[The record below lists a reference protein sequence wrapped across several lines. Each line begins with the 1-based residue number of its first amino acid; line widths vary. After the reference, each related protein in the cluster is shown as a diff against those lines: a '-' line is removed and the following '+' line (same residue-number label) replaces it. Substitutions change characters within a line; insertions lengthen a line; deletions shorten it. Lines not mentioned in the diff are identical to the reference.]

1 MNTGFIALHRK
12 LLDSPIWQVTT
23 VEQKVILI
31 TLLLMANHSEKKWYW
46 QGEEFICQPGQ
57 FITSLPN
64 IVKACGNGLTVQN
77 VRTALKKFENMNFL
91 TDQSTKTGRLITI
104 VNWQVYQGKRD
115 VDNRQPNSQLTESQ
129 QTPNRQ
135 PNSQLT
141 ESQQTPNRQPN
152 SQLTSNNNDNNI
164 TMINNDNNNTYSAF
178 SEKIQIALSI
188 FEKFIRRPMHPSEIE
203 RIVKALDKYSVEEF
217 EEACKKTKFK
227 YGGYKLANVERILQK
242 STDAAEV
249 NEKEKGFELFWEL
262 YPSKRKK
269 PVARIAW
276 MNMRVHSEEQYALIN
291 SAVERYKKTN
301 QWQEENGRY
310 IPDPDTFL
318 QDERWTDEIKLPEA
332 VQAADKEAQEKAEW
346 IAKNKERWAA
356 IPPEKRK
363 YRLACFMGL
372 DWEEVRD
379 MPYVGT

>member
-1 MNTGFIALHRK
+1 MNTGFIALYRK

-77 VRTALKKFENMNFL
+77 VRTALKRFENMNFL

-104 VNWQVYQGKRD
+104 VNWQVYQGKRE
-115 VDNRQPNSQLTESQ
+115 VDNRQPNSQLTDG
-129 QTPNRQ
+129 
-135 PNSQLT
+135 
-141 ESQQTPNRQPN
+141 QQTPNRQPN

-164 TMINNDNNNTYSAF
+164 TMINNDNNNNNAHAREQT
-178 SEKIQIALSI
+178 QNGL
-188 FEKFIRRPMHPSEIE
+188 
-203 RIVKALDKYSVEEF
+203 
-217 EEACKKTKFK
+217 
-227 YGGYKLANVERILQK
+227 
-242 STDAAEV
+242 EV
-249 NEKEKGFELFWEL
+249 NEKEKGFERFWGL

-291 SAVERYKKTN
+291 AAVERYKKTN

-318 QDERWTDEIKLPEA
+318 QDERWTDEIKLSEA
-332 VQAADKEAQEKAEW
+332 VRAADREAQEKDEW

>member
-1 MNTGFIALHRK
+1 MSGYFK
-12 LLDSPIWQVTT
+12 LYRELLNKPIWLNSSN
-23 VEQKVILI
+23 EQRVILI
-31 TLLLMANHSEKKWYW
+31 TLLAMANWKETEWDYYGEKIKLN
-46 QGEEFICQPGQ
+46 PGQ
-57 FITSLPN
+57 FIASAPAIKERCNSSEIT
-64 IVKACGNGLTVQN
+64 IMKI
-77 VRTALKKFENMNFL
+77 RTALERFEKLDFL
-91 TDQSTKTGRLITI
+91 TVSLTGKSTKSGKLITI
-104 VNWQVYQGKRD
+104 VNWRLYQSNEEE
-115 VDNRQPNSQLTESQ
+115 DNRQNNKEITD
-129 QTPNRQ
+129 RQ
-135 PNSQLT
+135 PT
-141 ESQQTPNRQPN
+141 DNRH
-152 SQLTSNNNDNNI
+152 I
-164 TMINNDNNNTYSAF
+164 
-178 SEKIQIALSI
+178 K
-188 FEKFIRRPMHPSEIE
+188 
-203 RIVKALDKYSVEEF
+203 EEGK
-217 EEACKKTKFK
+217 E
-227 YGGYKLANVERILQK
+227 YKELKE
-242 STDAAEV
+242 D
-249 NEKEKGFELFWEL
+249 KEKGFERFWEL

>member
-1 MNTGFIALHRK
+1 MSGYFK
-12 LLDSPIWQVTT
+12 LYRELFNKPIWLNSSN
-23 VEQKVILI
+23 EQRVILI
-31 TLLLMANHSEKKWYW
+31 TLLSMANWKETEWDYFGEKIVLK
-46 QGEEFICQPGQ
+46 PGQ
-57 FITSLPN
+57 FITSLPK
-64 IVKACGNGLTVQN
+64 IVEKCKVDGLEPNRQISVQN
-77 VRTALKKFENMNFL
+77 VRTMLQKCERCNFL
-91 TDQSTKTGRLITI
+91 TVSLTGKSTKSGRVITI
-104 VNWQVYQGKRD
+104 VNWRLYQ
-115 VDNRQPNSQLTESQ
+115 QEELQ
-129 QTPNRQ
+129 PNRQ
-135 PNSQLT
+135 TNR
-141 ESQQTPNRQPN
+141 EPNRHIKEEVKEYKE
-152 SQLTSNNNDNNI
+152 LKEDKEI
-164 TMINNDNNNTYSAF
+164 NNNTYSAF

-188 FEKFIRRPMHPSEIE
+188 FEKFIRRPVHPSEIE

-242 STDAAEV
+242 STEVAEDG
-249 NEKEKGFELFWEL
+249 EKEKGFELFWEL

-318 QDERWTDEIKLPEA
+318 QDERWADEIKLPEA
-332 VQAADKEAQEKAEW
+332 VQTADKEAQEKAEW

>member
-129 QTPNRQ
+129 QA
-135 PNSQLT
+135 
-141 ESQQTPNRQPN
+141 PNRQPN

>member
-12 LLDSPIWQVTT
+12 LLDSSIWQVTT

-104 VNWQVYQGKRD
+104 VNWQVYQGKRE
-115 VDNRQPNSQLTESQ
+115 VDNRQPNSQLTDGQ
-129 QTPNRQ
+129 QT
-135 PNSQLT
+135 L
-141 ESQQTPNRQPN
+141 NRQPN

-164 TMINNDNNNTYSAF
+164 TMINNDNNNNNAHAR
-178 SEKIQIALSI
+178 EQ
-188 FEKFIRRPMHPSEIE
+188 
-203 RIVKALDKYSVEEF
+203 
-217 EEACKKTKFK
+217 TKNR
-227 YGGYKLANVERILQK
+227 L
-242 STDAAEV
+242 EV

-276 MNMRVHSEEQYALIN
+276 MNMPVHSEEQYALIN
-291 SAVERYKKTN
+291 AAVERYKKTN

-318 QDERWTDEIKLPEA
+318 QDERWTDEIKLSEA
-332 VQAADKEAQEKAEW
+332 VQAADREAQEKDEW

>member
-12 LLDSPIWQVTT
+12 LLDSQIWQVTT

-104 VNWQVYQGKRD
+104 VNWQVYQGKRE
-115 VDNRQPNSQLTESQ
+115 VDNRQPNSQLADG
-129 QTPNRQ
+129 
-135 PNSQLT
+135 
-141 ESQQTPNRQPN
+141 QQTPNRQPN

-164 TMINNDNNNTYSAF
+164 TMINNDNNNNNAHAREQT
-178 SEKIQIALSI
+178 QNGL
-188 FEKFIRRPMHPSEIE
+188 
-203 RIVKALDKYSVEEF
+203 
-217 EEACKKTKFK
+217 
-227 YGGYKLANVERILQK
+227 
-242 STDAAEV
+242 EV
-249 NEKEKGFELFWEL
+249 NEKEKGFERFWEL

-291 SAVERYKKTN
+291 AAVERYKKTN

-318 QDERWTDEIKLPEA
+318 QDERWTDEIKLSEA
-332 VQAADKEAQEKAEW
+332 VQAADREAQEKDEW

>member
-12 LLDSPIWQVTT
+12 LLDSSIWQVTT

-104 VNWQVYQGKRD
+104 VNWQVYQGKRE
-115 VDNRQPNSQLTESQ
+115 VDNRQPNSQLTDSQ
-129 QTPNRQ
+129 QTHNR
-135 PNSQLT
+135 
-141 ESQQTPNRQPN
+141 RPN

-164 TMINNDNNNTYSAF
+164 TMINNDNNNNARAREQT
-178 SEKIQIALSI
+178 QNGL
-188 FEKFIRRPMHPSEIE
+188 
-203 RIVKALDKYSVEEF
+203 
-217 EEACKKTKFK
+217 
-227 YGGYKLANVERILQK
+227 
-242 STDAAEV
+242 EV

-291 SAVERYKKTN
+291 AAVERYKKTD
-301 QWQEENGRY
+301 QWQENNGRY

-318 QDERWTDEIKLPEA
+318 QDRRWEDEIRVTEQK
-332 VQAADKEAQEKAEW
+332 KE
-346 IAKNKERWAA
+346 WA
-356 IPPEKRK
+356 
-363 YRLACFMGL
+363 
-372 DWEEVRD
+372 W
-379 MPYVGT
+379 

>member
-1 MNTGFIALHRK
+1 MNTGFIALYRK

-64 IVKACGNGLTVQN
+64 IAKACGNGLTVQN

-141 ESQQTPNRQPN
+141 
-152 SQLTSNNNDNNI
+152 SNNNDNNI
-164 TMINNDNNNTYSAF
+164 TMINNDNN
-178 SEKIQIALSI
+178 
-188 FEKFIRRPMHPSEIE
+188 
-203 RIVKALDKYSVEEF
+203 KY
-217 EEACKKTKFK
+217 KQT
-227 YGGYKLANVERILQK
+227 QK
-242 STDAAEV
+242 PIEV

-269 PVARIAW
+269 PAARIAW

>member
-1 MNTGFIALHRK
+1 MG
-12 LLDSPIWQVTT
+12 
-23 VEQKVILI
+23 
-31 TLLLMANHSEKKWYW
+31 SEMC
-46 QGEEFICQPGQ
+46 I
-57 FITSLPN
+57 
-64 IVKACGNGLTVQN
+64 
-77 VRTALKKFENMNFL
+77 
-91 TDQSTKTGRLITI
+91 
-104 VNWQVYQGKRD
+104 RD
-115 VDNRQPNSQLTESQ
+115 
-129 QTPNRQ
+129 
-135 PNSQLT
+135 
-141 ESQQTPNRQPN
+141 
-152 SQLTSNNNDNNI
+152 SNNNAREQ
-164 TMINNDNNNTYSAF
+164 T
-178 SEKIQIALSI
+178 
-188 FEKFIRRPMHPSEIE
+188 
-203 RIVKALDKYSVEEF
+203 
-217 EEACKKTKFK
+217 KKP
-227 YGGYKLANVERILQK
+227 I
-242 STDAAEV
+242 EV

>member
-12 LLDSPIWQVTT
+12 LLDSPIWQVST

-104 VNWQVYQGKRD
+104 VNWQVYQGKRE
-115 VDNRQPNSQLTESQ
+115 VD
-129 QTPNRQ
+129 
-135 PNSQLT
+135 
-141 ESQQTPNRQPN
+141 NRQPN

-164 TMINNDNNNTYSAF
+164 TMINNDNNNNNAHAREQT
-178 SEKIQIALSI
+178 QNGL
-188 FEKFIRRPMHPSEIE
+188 
-203 RIVKALDKYSVEEF
+203 
-217 EEACKKTKFK
+217 
-227 YGGYKLANVERILQK
+227 
-242 STDAAEV
+242 EV
-249 NEKEKGFELFWEL
+249 NEKEKGFERFWGL

-291 SAVERYKKTN
+291 AAVERYKKTN

-318 QDERWTDEIKLPEA
+318 QDERWTDEIKLSEA
-332 VQAADKEAQEKAEW
+332 VRAADREAQEKDEW